1 MRLVVI
7 QDKPHDLLERKLWLF
22 EIEFECRLSNV
33 EAAINFFKRR
43 DKQTFFIAEVVI
55 DHPVVRVSR
64 PRNLVDAAAVKAV
77 LGKYFDGS
85 H

>member
-1 MRLVVI
+1 M
-7 QDKPHDLLERKLWLF
+7 QDKSHHLLEGKLWLI
-22 EIEFECRLSNV
+22 EIEFECRLSDV
-33 EAAINFFKRR
+33 EAAINFFKRC
-43 DKQTFFIAEVVI
+43 DKQTFFITKVVI

-64 PRNLVDAAAVKAV
+64 PRDLVDAAAVEAV